1 MLVYEFKL
9 KGKQQQLNLI
19 DEAIRTALFVRNSC
33 IRYWMDNQKLG
44 KYDLSAYCKELA
56 ANFEWAGKLN
66 SMARQASADRAW
78 AAICRFYSN
87 CKKKVPGKT
96 CTEPVLSVAEGRSRS
111 QGFPK
116 FKKRGH
122 SVEYKTTGWKL
133 SADRKYLTLTDGF
146 GIGKLKL
153 VGTYDLHFYQIK
165 DIKRVRLVKRA
176 DGYYAQFCIAVDRE
190 IKLTPSK
197 KVIALD
203 VALNHFYA
211 DSNGDKIENP
221 RFFKKSE
228 RGLKRLQKRVSKKFR
243 KGKPQSNNYK
253 KAKNKLARK
262 HLKVSRQRKDF
273 AVKLA
278 RCVIQSNDVVVYEDL
293 QMQNMVKNHKLAKSI
308 SDASWYQFRCWLEY
322 FGKVYGKITIAVPPH
337 WTSQNCSSCGKTVVK
352 TLSTRTHECCHC
364 GTVLDRD
371 ENAALNILA
380 KGLSTVGHTG
390 TNAWGENDLCLDL
403 ATSSG
408 KLTQ

>member
-9 KGKQQQLNLI
+9 KGKQQQFNLI
-19 DEAIRTALFVRNSC
+19 DEAIRTALFIRNSC
-33 IRYWMDNQKLG
+33 VRYWMDSQKVD
-44 KYDLSAYCKELA
+44 KYDLSAYCKVLA
-56 ANFEWAGKLN
+56 ANFEWALKLN

-78 AAICRFYSN
+78 AAISRFYSN
-87 CKKKVPGKT
+87 CKRKIPGKK
-96 CTEPVLSVAEGRSRS
+96 
-111 QGFPK
+111 GFPN

-133 SADRKYLTLTDGF
+133 SGDRKYLTLTDGF
-146 GIGKLKL
+146 EIGRLKL

-190 IKLTPSK
+190 IQVEPSK
-197 KVIALD
+197 KVIGLD
-203 VALNHFYA
+203 VGLNHFYT
-211 DSNGDKIENP
+211 DSNGDKVENP

-228 RGLKRLQKRVSKKFR
+228 KALKRLQKRVSKKFR
-243 KGKPQSNNYK
+243 KGKSPSNNYK
-253 KAKNKLARK
+253 KARNKLARK

-278 RCVIQSNDVVVYEDL
+278 RCVIQSNDVVVYEEL
-293 QMQNMVKNHKLAKSI
+293 QVRNMLKNQKLAKSI
-308 SDASWYQFRCWLEY
+308 SDVSWHQFRCWLEY
-322 FGKVYGKITIAVPPH
+322 FGKIYGKITIAVPSH
-337 WTSQNCSSCGKTVVK
+337 WTSQNCSNCGETVVK
-352 TLSTRTHECCHC
+352 TLSTRTHECRRC

-380 KGLSTVGHTG
+380 KGLSTAGHVG
-390 TNAWGENDLCLDL
+390 TNAWGENDLC
-403 ATSSG
+403 AGSG
-408 KLTQ
+408 DRFR

>member
-9 KGKQQQLNLI
+9 KGKQQQFNLV
-19 DEAIRTALFVRNSC
+19 DEAIRTALFIRNSC
-33 IRYWMDNQKLG
+33 VRYWMDNPKVG

-56 ANFEWAGKLN
+56 ANFEWANKLN

-78 AAICRFYSN
+78 GAISRFYSN
-87 CKKKVPGKT
+87 CKKKIPGKK
-96 CTEPVLSVAEGRSRS
+96 
-111 QGFPK
+111 GFPN

-133 SADRKYLTLTDGF
+133 SDDRKYLTLTDGF
-146 GIGKLKL
+146 EIGRLKL

-190 IKLTPSK
+190 IKVEPSK
-197 KVIALD
+197 KVIGLD
-203 VALNHFYA
+203 VGLTHFYT
-211 DSNGDKIENP
+211 DSNGDKAENP
-221 RFFKKSE
+221 RFLRKSE
-228 RGLKRLQKRVSKKFR
+228 KALKRLQKRVSKKFK

-253 KAKNKLARK
+253 KALDKLARK
-262 HLKVSRQRKDF
+262 HLRVSRQRKDF

-278 RCVIQSNDVVVYEDL
+278 RYVIQSNDMVAYEDL
-293 QMQNMVKNHKLAKSI
+293 QVRNMVKNHKLAKSI
-308 SDASWYQFRCWLEY
+308 SDASWYQFRCWMEY
-322 FGKVYGKITIAVPPH
+322 FGKVYGKITIAVSPQ
-337 WTSQNCSSCGKTVVK
+337 WTSQNCSNCGEIVVK
-352 TLSTRTHECCHC
+352 TLSTRTHECPHC

-380 KGLSTVGHTG
+380 KGLSTAGHLG

-403 ATSSG
+403 VTG
-408 KLTQ
+408 LDKLAH